1 MFAHFSLPENSLQRL
16 KDVKD
21 VGDGRLAEVLILRLG
36 QLLDQLAALGVI
48 VLVAGADEVHRVD
61 GRFVNQLAVA
71 LLGVGVTA
79 LGLAPGSFHALD
91 PGVVLAADNRHAA
104 LHIGHLARVG
114 HLVDHRVPALLRL
127 RLRLVAALCPA
138 DKVLPLFAI
147 LRAEGLVDAV
157 DVEDLQVE
165 EGLRGARQTA
175 VAVVLAELLVGD
187 DGSAVFGQL
196 LLCGGQLHPFTAKET
211 VGSHKAALKGVN
223 GAVGRFGVLSQA
235 LLCQRPQ
242 NHHQKK

>member
-1 MFAHFSLPENSLQRL
+1 M
-16 KDVKD
+16 D
-21 VGDGRLAEVLILRLG
+21 
-36 QLLDQLAALGVI
+36 
-48 VLVAGADEVHRVD
+48 
-61 GRFVNQLAVA
+61 QLAVA

-79 LGLAPGSFHALD
+79 LGLGPGSFHALD
-91 PGVVLAADNRHAA
+91 PGVVLKKGKIRTKIKTFKINLSRIIISNLAADNRHAA
-104 LHIGHLARVG
+104 LHIGHLAGVG

-138 DKVLPLFAI
+138 DKVLALFAI

-187 DGSAVFGQL
+187 DGSTKNSCQF
-196 LLCGGQLHPFTAKET
+196 FFNFK
-211 VGSHKAALKGVN
+211 
-223 GAVGRFGVLSQA
+223 VLV
-235 LLCQRPQ
+235 
-242 NHHQKK
+242 